1 MIDRKKEIRANT
13 LALYYIQH
21 IYIYILDIYMG
32 ILFLKDY
39 MNVYN
44 NIRNDSRDI
53 RKKKNYPIDI
63 FPSLQQNKF
72 DRWTDFNEVE
82 VLFKTRYIYKIYS
95 MYKLY
100 IYRTWGEFEIMI

>member
-1 MIDRKKEIRANT
+1 MIHEISER
-13 LALYYIQH
+13 
-21 IYIYILDIYMG
+21 
-32 ILFLKDY
+32 
-39 MNVYN
+39 
-44 NIRNDSRDI
+44 
-53 RKKKNYPIDI
+53 KKNYPIDI

-100 IYRTWGEFEIMI
+100 IYIGLGASLR